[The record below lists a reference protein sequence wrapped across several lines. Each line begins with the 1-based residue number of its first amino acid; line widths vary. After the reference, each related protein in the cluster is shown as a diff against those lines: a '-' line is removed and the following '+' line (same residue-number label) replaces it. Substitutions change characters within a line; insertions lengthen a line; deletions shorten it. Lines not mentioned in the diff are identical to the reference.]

1 MKQRKLPLK
10 IRRQLRLNSMRQYIS
25 GSEPDAFGQICV
37 TGKDYRYLKQVLRLR
52 PGDNIDVRLPSGKLQ
67 PMVVVSSGARQLVL
81 EPVAA
86 GTNNR
91 DAAGRRA
98 VETGVSAAAIA
109 DGMANRIPLWLIQ
122 FLPKNQKMDVI
133 VRQAT
138 EIGVSII
145 IPVLGCRSPSGDG
158 NRMDRWDRIIR
169 EARQQSGS
177 PVATKIHAPCSLA
190 LAVELWQQEKG
201 DKPCGFVLY
210 EKTNGSCLLHEA
222 VAAESGVFSAAAVA
236 VGCEGG
242 IAPDELNVLQ
252 QAGFIPVHFYTNILR
267 TETATVYGLSALQ
280 TVLTERNVWQLK
292 ESIS

>member
-1 MKQRKLPLK
+1 
-10 IRRQLRLNSMRQYIS
+10 MRQYIS
-25 GSEPDAFGQICV
+25 GSEPDDSGRVFV
-37 TGKDYRYLKQVLRLR
+37 TGKDYRYLKQVLRLC

-67 PMVVVSSGARQLVL
+67 PMAVVSSGARQLVL

-91 DAAGRRA
+91 DVVVRRS

-109 DGMANRIPLWLIQ
+109 DGMENRIPLWLIQ
-122 FLPKNQKMDVI
+122 FLPKSQKMDAI

-138 EIGVSII
+138 EIGVSVI
-145 IPVLGCRSPSGDG
+145 IPVLGCRSPSRDG
-158 NRMDRWDRIIR
+158 NRMDRWDRIVR

-177 PVATKIHAPCSLA
+177 PVATKIHVPCSLA
-190 LAVELWQQEKG
+190 LAIELWQHERG
-201 DKPCGFVLY
+201 DNPCGFVLY
-210 EKTNGSCLLHEA
+210 EKVDGSCLLHEA
-222 VAAESGVFSAAAVA
+222 VAAESGVVSAAAIA

-267 TETATVYGLSALQ
+267 TETAAVYGLSALQ